1 MCLCH
6 SPCCAYLP
14 LAPDRIVPL
23 PLPIPSQINET
34 YAIMMSPDLDLEQQ
48 QLQNLHRSI
57 HLSATGEYEDDCSAI
72 SFITALVSRK
82 RHDRVKLNS
91 PFTIMFLAIMSLA
104 VVLSYNAVIGQLDF
118 PVGRRQFNAPS
129 SRQLEATRSHDQQIE
144 DRVRWYE
151 VTCMIVSQAL
161 DSDLIYFVIYFISSY
176 PYTRSWQ

>member
-1 MCLCH
+1 
-6 SPCCAYLP
+6 
-14 LAPDRIVPL
+14 
-23 PLPIPSQINET
+23 
-34 YAIMMSPDLDLEQQ
+34 MSPDLDLEQQ

-161 DSDLIYFVIYFISSY
+161 DSDLISSSFTLFHLIHI
-176 PYTRSWQ
+176 PDHGSNQGGMAQVLGESHDGHGMQRIHW